1 MKGPYTRVMEH
12 HAAGLMEALV
22 RHGYLVILL
31 IMIVE
36 EAGVPSPIPGDG
48 LLLFAGYLS
57 STGRLTLAKS
67 LTTIVLGALIGAT
80 ILYWVAR
87 LGGRALVH
95 RYGRFIGLGDRKLDQ
110 LRHLFERLGRFG
122 PGLARLV
129 PGLRIY
135 ASALAGLADIPYP
148 VFLLNVLWAGIVWSL
163 VFLLLGYY
171 FGIHWREYFRVSERA
186 TVLTLLLIA
195 VAVGGYVLLHRRAG
209 RERS

>member
-1 MKGPYTRVMEH
+1 MEH
-12 HAAGLMEALV
+12 QAAGLMEALV

-57 STGRLTLAKS
+57 STGRLTLTKS
-67 LTTIVLGALIGAT
+67 LVTIVFGALVGAT

-95 RYGRFIGLGDRKLDQ
+95 RYGRFIRLDDRKLDQ
-110 LRHLFERLGRFG
+110 LRHLFERLGPVG
-122 PGLARLV
+122 PGVARLI

-135 ASALAGLADIPYP
+135 TSALAGLADISYP

-171 FGIHWREYFRVSERA
+171 FGIHWHEYFRVSERA
-186 TVLTLLLIA
+186 TILTLLLIA
-195 VAVGGYVLLHRRAG
+195 TGIGGYVLLHRRIR
-209 RERS
+209 RERT

>member
-1 MKGPYTRVMEH
+1 MSWLTRVPLAQPRTPSWHWRRVRRCCRRVRAARGSRPEEPYTRDMEH
-12 HAAGLMEALV
+12 QAAALMEALV

-57 STGRLTLAKS
+57 STGRLTLTKS
-67 LTTIVLGALIGAT
+67 LVTIVFGALVGAT

-95 RYGRFIGLGDRKLDQ
+95 RYGRFIRLDDRKLDQ
-110 LRHLFERLGRFG
+110 LRHLFERLGPVG
-122 PGLARLV
+122 PGVARLI

-135 ASALAGLADIPYP
+135 TSALAGLADISYP
-148 VFLLNVLWAGIVWSL
+148 VFL
-163 VFLLLGYY
+163 
-171 FGIHWREYFRVSERA
+171 
-186 TVLTLLLIA
+186 
-195 VAVGGYVLLHRRAG
+195 
-209 RERS
+209 